1 MASALPPPLGPAGA
15 GAAGLGA
22 GAAAAA
28 TFPLDAALDSSSD
41 DESPP
46 SNKSS
51 IPLMIDVPIGLLYN
65 DKAMPQKRVVWISSL
80 WRFRCFFMRD
90 GR

>member
-22 GAAAAA
+22 GAATT
-28 TFPLDAALDSSSD
+28 TFPLGAALDSSSD

-51 IPLMIDVPIGLLYN
+51 IPLMIDVPIGLLYK
-65 DKAMPQKRVVWISSL
+65 DKAMPQKRVVWIYQVYGASVAFL
-80 WRFRCFFMRD
+80 
-90 GR
+90 